1 MERGSYREM
10 NMIEVLRNPEWKSIA
25 IKVLSLQVLLSFMM
39 FLYMQHQVDSI
50 NTTIANQNSALI
62 GHLLMKD
69 PQLENEVIHFVT
81 QGAQTDEIAEGQ
93 RILAQ
98 YGYQAGMPLEE
109 QPALTGRALPLKT
122 ATQVLMFLI
131 PLLIV
136 LLWEYRKV
144 FVKIRTISHAAEQVV
159 EQQFNNKLPET
170 EEGDFG
176 SLGRSFNAMAGRLTN
191 SLELLRQE
199 KTFLRNLLSDISHQ
213 LKTPLASLIVF
224 NENLLNDPR
233 MKEEMR
239 MTFLERSRQQL
250 DRMEWLI
257 ISLLKLA
264 RVEAGA
270 IGFRKERIE
279 LREMVE
285 SVVYSLR
292 TAADQKRS
300 NITIL
305 GSENAFVQA
314 DEEWLKE
321 AVMNLIKN
329 ALEHT
334 PPEGEVRI
342 HLEENALFDTIIIQ
356 DNGEGIHP
364 DDMPHIF
371 KRFYKGKNHNKPNSI
386 GIGLAL
392 TKSIIEEQHGII
404 TVESAPQEG
413 TTFRISFFKKEW
425 T

>member
-1 MERGSYREM
+1 
-10 NMIEVLRNPEWKSIA
+10 MIEVLRNPEWKSIT
-25 IKVLSLQVLLSFMM
+25 IKVLGLQVLLSFMM
-39 FLYMQHQVDSI
+39 FFYMHHQVESI
-50 NTTIANQNSALI
+50 NTTIVNQNSALI
-62 GHLLMKD
+62 GHLLMKE
-69 PQLENEVIHFVT
+69 PQLENEVIHFIT
-81 QGAQTDEIAEGQ
+81 QGAQTAELAEGQ

-98 YGYQAGMPLEE
+98 YGYQADMPLED
-109 QPALTGRALPLKT
+109 QPALSGRALPLKT
-122 ATQVLMFLI
+122 AAQVLLFLI
-131 PLLIV
+131 PLMVL
-136 LLWEYRKV
+136 LLWEYRKL

-159 EQQFNNKLPET
+159 ENQFDKQLPET
-170 EEGDFG
+170 EDGDFG

-191 SLELLRQE
+191 SLELLQQE

-224 NENLLNDPR
+224 NENLLNDPG

-239 MTFLERSRQQL
+239 MKFLERSRQQL
-250 DRMEWLI
+250 DQMEWLI

-270 IGFRKERIE
+270 IRFRTERIK
-279 LREMVE
+279 LRELIE
-285 SVVYSLR
+285 SAVYSLR
-292 TAADQKRS
+292 TAADQKRQT
-300 NITIL
+300 ITIL
-305 GSENAFVQA
+305 GSENAYVQA

-342 HLEENALFDTIIIQ
+342 NLEENSLFNTIVIQ

-364 DDMPHIF
+364 DDIPHIF
-371 KRFYKGKNHNKPNSI
+371 KRFYKGKNHNKPHSI

-392 TKSIIEEQHGII
+392 TKSIIEEQNGII
-404 TVESAPQEG
+404 TVESALGEG
-413 TTFRISFFKKEW
+413 TTFRISFFKRE
-425 T
+425 